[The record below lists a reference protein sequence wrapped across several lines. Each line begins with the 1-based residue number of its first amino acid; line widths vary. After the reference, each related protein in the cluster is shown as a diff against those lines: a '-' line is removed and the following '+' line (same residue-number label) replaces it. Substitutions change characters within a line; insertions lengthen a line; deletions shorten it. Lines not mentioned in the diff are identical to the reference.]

1 MVDMVVTRKSAS
13 VSVVLK
19 VELESFWEADELKE
33 LLGAAVA
40 TEVVMMPGWR
50 TTILKTTLK
59 TVLIVL
65 GARHQVMHYMA
76 AQRLTSSRCTRK
88 KKKETSIDAKN

>member
-1 MVDMVVTRKSAS
+1 MVNMVMTRKSAS

-33 LLGAAVA
+33 VLGAAVA
-40 TEVVMMPGWR
+40 TEVVVMPGWK
-50 TTILKTTLK
+50 TTILKKTLK
-59 TVLIVL
+59 TKWIVL
-65 GARHQVMHYMA
+65 GVRHQVMHYMA

-88 KKKETSIDAKN
+88 KKTSIDAKN